1 MLPPPA
7 AILLIAPSA
16 CSISRGV
23 MGMLWLIS
31 EPGWP
36 SVALTLPYAFSP
48 PAFFLDHLIYRACM
62 ALTEAVWCCMETRD
76 AEVLCKVR
84 YQKGGKGGWIKK
96 AEREYI
102 FIALRCRIESDE
114 EVVMSYNY
122 PCSSLSPTASPPSFG
137 PFAFFFHSCT
147 SAAKTGPILLCM
159 LF

>member
-1 MLPPPA
+1 
-7 AILLIAPSA
+7 
-16 CSISRGV
+16 
-23 MGMLWLIS
+23 
-31 EPGWP
+31 
-36 SVALTLPYAFSP
+36 
-48 PAFFLDHLIYRACM
+48 
-62 ALTEAVWCCMETRD
+62 METRD